1 MCLFVSESDEVFGT
15 LRMYGAAACCNS
27 RVHGRNVV
35 LWAPLLSNKHP
46 ALLLMVAAVGAP
58 GTIPVPFRDAL
69 VLLLLVQ
76 RSQRAAH
83 QHSHG

>member
-35 LWAPLLSNKHP
+35 LWAALPKNKHSTSKFTGIR
-46 ALLLMVAAVGAP
+46 L
-58 GTIPVPFRDAL
+58 
-69 VLLLLVQ
+69 
-76 RSQRAAH
+76 
-83 QHSHG
+83 